1 MAGADDQPVTS
12 LQFLRRVGL
21 LIAVMAIFSFSL
33 DVYWKADLPAHPEV
47 VVTLL
52 VLWSGAITI
61 AVYVLTESP
70 TLRITEH
77 VAVVLLLASGVVNAL
92 SIIYIV
98 SPAHLGS
105 DVTLFTRYAALH
117 VLDGVNPYTVSFDG
131 AHALFNHNDY
141 VATPKQNGSYVT
153 TFSYPALS
161 FLFYV
166 PVVWAGLDV
175 RLLGSVLFFPLAVLI
190 IYAVAPQNWGVL
202 PILPL
207 YANLTFFNAVV
218 IDFELLWVVPLM
230 LAVLFWYR
238 DSDLSAVWYGI
249 ACAVKQNPW
258 LIAPFIFIRFLHE
271 GDTYRE
277 GFDAGL
283 RYGGIAGLIF
293 AVPNLYFVVDAPGAW
308 VDGVLTPILGGGT
321 PLVFYG
327 QGLAILP
334 TTGVFPVT
342 QSAYTLLLLGALAF
356 ALLSYI
362 LFFEDVK
369 DTLWLVPMV
378 VMFFNYRGSQK
389 YYTMFIPVAIIVL
402 ITMYQKQRGQVGTI
416 TDA

>member
-1 MAGADDQPVTS
+1 MAGADDQPAT
-12 LQFLRRVGL
+12 LFHFPRRVGL
-21 LIAVMAIFSFSL
+21 LIAVMAIFSFSI
-33 DVYWKADLPAHPEV
+33 DVYWKAELPAHPEIV
-47 VVTLL
+47 ATLL
-52 VLWSGAITI
+52 VVWSGAIAI

-70 TLRITEH
+70 TLWIAEH
-77 VAVVLLLASGVVNAL
+77 VAVALLLASALLSAL

-117 VLDGVNPYTVSFDG
+117 VLEGTNPYVVSFDG
-131 AHALFNHNDY
+131 AHAIFVHNDY
-141 VATPKQNGSYVT
+141 VATPKQDGSYVT

-166 PVVWAGLDV
+166 PLVWLGLDV
-175 RLLGSVLFFPLAVLI
+175 RLLGSVLFFPLAVLL
-190 IYAVAPQNWGVL
+190 IYRASPQEWGVL
-202 PILPL
+202 SILPL
-207 YANLTFFNAVV
+207 FVNLIFFNAVV

-238 DSDLSAVWYGI
+238 DPDVSAVWYGI

-258 LIAPFIFIRFLHE
+258 LIAPFIVIRFLLE
-271 GDTYRE
+271 GDTYQD
-277 GFDAGL
+277 GFGAGL
-283 RYGGIAGLIF
+283 RYGGIAGLLF
-293 AVPNLYFVVDAPGAW
+293 ALPNLYFFLDAPGAW
-308 VDGVLTPILGGGT
+308 VTGVLTPVLGGGT

-334 TTGVFPVT
+334 TTGVFAVT
-342 QSAYTLLLLGALAF
+342 QSAYTLLLLGALVF

-362 LFFEDVK
+362 LFFEAVK

-378 VMFFNYRGSQK
+378 VMFFNYRGSEK

-402 ITMYQKQRGQVGTI
+402 VTMYQKQRGQVGAT

>member
-1 MAGADDQPVTS
+1 MEREDDRPDTS
-12 LQFLRRVGL
+12 LHFLRRVGL

-33 DVYWKADLPAHPEV
+33 DVYWKAHLPAHPEV

-52 VLWSGAITI
+52 VLWIGAIGI
-61 AVYVLTESP
+61 AIYVLTESP
-70 TLRITEH
+70 ALRILEH
-77 VAVVLLLASGVVNAL
+77 ATVALLLASGVLNAL

-117 VLDGVNPYTVSFDG
+117 VLDGANPYAVSFDG

-141 VATPKQNGSYVT
+141 VATPKQDGSYVT

-161 FLFYV
+161 FLLYV
-166 PVVWAGLDV
+166 PFVWIGLDV
-175 RLLGSVLFFPLAVLI
+175 RLLGSVLFFPLTVLI
-190 IYAVAPQNWGVL
+190 IYVVSPQKWGVL
-202 PILPL
+202 SILPL
-207 YANLTFFNAVV
+207 FVNLIFFNAVV

-238 DSDLSAVWYGI
+238 DPDFSAGWYGI

-258 LIAPFIFIRFLHE
+258 LIAPFLVIRFLRE
-271 GDTYRE
+271 GDTYRD
-277 GFDAGL
+277 GLGGGL
-283 RYGGIAGLIF
+283 RYGGIAGLMF
-293 AVPNLYFVVDAPGAW
+293 AIPNLYFFLDAPGAW
-308 VDGVLTPILGGGT
+308 ITGVLTPIMGGGT

-327 QGLAILP
+327 QGLAILAK
-334 TTGVFPVT
+334 TGVFPVT
-342 QSAYTLLLLGALAF
+342 QWAYTLLVLGAIVF
-356 ALLSYI
+356 ALVSY
-362 LFFEDVK
+362 FHFYDSVK

-402 ITMYQKQRGQVGTI
+402 ITMYQQRRGHVGAQTN
-416 TDA
+416 A